1 MFLNP
6 VIVFNFVVTFFIV
19 GQCEIILIK
28 QTFRCRAQPGA
39 SLGKSK
45 DFSSLVLL
53 RIFGS
58 IMNWKYSF
66 GVLRGS
72 YGSLKV
78 L

>member
-58 IMNWKYSF
+58 IAI
-66 GVLRGS
+66 LEI
-72 YGSLKV
+72 SLGF
-78 L
+78 LMIL